1 MDRDRSSWKAALV
14 LAAKVLGA
22 SAAFPQSATFQGLGD
37 LPGGAVQGFAIG
49 VSADGQAVAGHSQSA
64 SGDEAFLWT
73 AAAGLLGLGDLPAG
87 MFNSFATMASNGGAI
102 AVGYGSVRG
111 GNRPFRWTGAT
122 GMVVL
127 GDLPGGG
134 SNGFATGMSGDGS
147 VICGQSTSFSGTE
160 AFRWTAASGM
170 VGLGDLPGGGFNS
183 SAWGVSGDGIAVF
196 GDGTNSANHEEA
208 FVWTEANGMVALGFL
223 PGGGNFSGAHG
234 ASDGGRFVVGAS
246 DSLQSGPQG
255 AEAFRW
261 SAAGGMVGLGDLPGG
276 AFTSFANGVSADGQV
291 VVGGSEATGGTR
303 AILWTAPTGMIDLK
317 DLLLARGAGEVA
329 DWTLL
334 EAHGISSDGA
344 TIIGY
349 GVNPEGFTEPWIAHV
364 PRFRDLRLEIRA
376 GDRESNAGCG
386 RDSNFILLGSPAAVP
401 VTLFGAADF
410 DVQDIIVS
418 SVRLEGAEPLTEQ
431 IADKDGDGYLDLLA
445 TFRQSSLR
453 ITPES
458 TTVTLTGLLTTSQA
472 FEATATIRVSTS
484 PPSRRESCS
493 GR

>member
-1 MDRDRSSWKAALV
+1 MDRDRRSWRAALV
-14 LAAKVLGA
+14 LAATVLGA
-22 SAAFPQSATFQGLGD
+22 SATFPQSATFQGLGD
-37 LPGGAVQGFAIG
+37 LPGGAVEGYAIG
-49 VSADGQAVAGHSQSA
+49 VSADGQAVAGHSRSA

-73 AAAGLLGLGDLPAG
+73 AAAGLIGLGDFPAG
-87 MFNSFATMASNGGAI
+87 IFSSFATMASNGGGI

-122 GMVVL
+122 GMAVL

-160 AFRWTAASGM
+160 AFRWTGATGM
-170 VGLGDLPGGGFNS
+170 VGLGDLPGGGFHS

-196 GDGTNSANHEEA
+196 GDGTNSSNHQEA

-223 PGGGNFSGAHG
+223 PGGGAFSGAHG
-234 ASDGGRFVVGAS
+234 ASNGGEFVVGAS
-246 DSLQSGPQG
+246 DSFPSGPQG

-276 AFTSFANGVSADGQV
+276 EFNSFANGVSADGQV
-291 VVGGSEATGGTR
+291 VVGGSETAGGIR
-303 AILWTAPTGMIDLK
+303 AMLWTAPSGMVDLK
-317 DLLLARGAGEVA
+317 DYLLARGTGEVG

-349 GVNPEGFTEPWIAHV
+349 GVNPAGFTEPWIAHL

-376 GDRESNAGCG
+376 GDRESKAGCG
-386 RDSNFILLGSPAAVP
+386 RGSNFILFGSPAAVP
-401 VTLFGAADF
+401 VTLFGSADF
-410 DVQDIIVS
+410 DVQDIILS
-418 SVRLEGAEPLTEQ
+418 SVRLAGAEPLTEQ
-431 IADKDGDGYLDLLA
+431 IADKDGDGRLDLLA
-445 TFRQSSLR
+445 TFRQSSLS
-453 ITPES
+453 ITPVS
-458 TTVTLTGLLTTSQA
+458 VTIILTGVLATNQA
-472 FEATATIRVSTS
+472 FEVTAPVHVLET
-484 PPSRRESCS
+484 PPSRRESCF